1 LPRNV
6 VFLIRGKLGD
16 SLVFQAVVREY
27 ALRHPGERITLLM
40 RADYAALLAGERGF
54 GVVGFG
60 SRMALAAAVLR
71 LRLGCALRGGRIDVF
86 AVLWGFGDAVT
97 MAGRLSGA
105 ARRLYI
111 DGRMPALF
119 PEFPPAQDADT
130 LEGPAWLVARLLD
143 DGLPRPASALLPQLA
158 AMRRPGGNAVAV
170 VPLANES
177 RKNMDRACLDAL
189 LAEVRRR
196 HPGAAIRLFVNPG
209 DSGAP
214 AVSRDLPAGVE
225 LVSFRNVTQ
234 LVGLYRD
241 VVAWYGT
248 DTGTY
253 HVAAAMGIPATVFF
267 GPTQPLKIMLPAQ
280 PAARSVRLSVL
291 GNDHCEV
298 KDCAD
303 PACLQQAV
311 SAWSGK
317 ALATPLARAPAS
329 CPLRAH
335 DAARLADVAERP
347 ASDSASVRDQVRDP
361 VRGTGGRAPA

>member
-1 LPRNV
+1 MPRNV

-27 ALRHPGERITLLM
+27 ARRHPGERITLLM
-40 RADYAALLAGERGF
+40 RADYAALLRGEREF
-54 GVVGFG
+54 GVIGFG
-60 SRMALAAAVLR
+60 SRLGLALAVLR
-71 LRLGCALRGGRIDVF
+71 LRLACLLRGGRMDVF
-86 AVLWGFGDAVT
+86 AVLWGFGDAIT
-97 MAGRLSGA
+97 MAARLSGA
-105 ARRLYI
+105 PRRLYI

-119 PEFPPAQDADT
+119 PEYPPEQDSDT

-143 DGLPRPASALLPQLA
+143 AGLPRPESVLLPQLA
-158 AMRRPGGNAVAV
+158 TLRTPGGKAVAV
-170 VPLANES
+170 VPLANEP
-177 RKNMDRACLDAL
+177 RKNMDRACVDAL

-209 DSGAP
+209 DSGAQGMS
-214 AVSRDLPAGVE
+214 VGLPADVE
-225 LVSFRNVTQ
+225 LVSFSSVTQ

-241 VVAWYGT
+241 IAAWYGT

-280 PAARSVRLSVL
+280 PAARSVRLAVL
-291 GNDHCEV
+291 GNEHCEV

-311 SAWSGK
+311 SAWSGTP
-317 ALATPLARAPAS
+317 LASPLARAPS
-329 CPLRAH
+329 CCPLRAQ
-335 DAARLADVAERP
+335 DASRLADVAERA
-347 ASDSASVRDQVRDP
+347 ASDSAAVREP
-361 VRGTGGRAPA
+361 VRA